1 MILTFHLKRLNV
13 RMNLKFSVK
22 KNNQICLSSFLIE
35 RAINK
40 VFSFTCYSGR
50 QIKDAQ
56 IG

>member
-22 KNNQICLSSFLIE
+22 KNNLICLSPFLIE

-40 VFSFTCYSGR
+40 VFSSTCYSGR

-56 IG
+56 VG